1 MPRLGSKVHAP
12 CGRGPCRVLYR
23 GRVRPEASTVYRAS
37 HVLEDLGWVDLDFGS
52 SPGWWAA
59 TVATYCPN
67 RMVEHPKSKSTQPR
81 FSTRCDTL
89 YFSGLNPVGQ
99 PRRLGEGGA

>member
-1 MPRLGSKVHAP
+1 MIRFFTGKSDSGSGSRAAGIVTP
-12 CGRGPCRVLYR
+12 LMSYR
-23 GRVRPEASTVYRAS
+23 ETHLVAN
-37 HVLEDLGWVDLDFGS
+37 LGWVDLDFGS

-67 RMVEHPKSKSTQPR
+67 RMVEHPKSKSSQPR